1 METKKEFVVYI
12 TETLQR
18 KVVVEAN
25 NDNEALNQVVDQYNN
40 GEIVNYNT
48 KSELASILGVNPQ
61 TVKLWLHGKNK
72 GYKKYNIKSIEYISI
87 SFIKV

>member
-40 GEIVNYNT
+40 GEIVLDYNDYFDVEFNSRE
-48 KSELASILGVNPQ
+48 K
-61 TVKLWLHGKNK
+61 
-72 GYKKYNIKSIEYISI
+72 
-87 SFIKV
+87 